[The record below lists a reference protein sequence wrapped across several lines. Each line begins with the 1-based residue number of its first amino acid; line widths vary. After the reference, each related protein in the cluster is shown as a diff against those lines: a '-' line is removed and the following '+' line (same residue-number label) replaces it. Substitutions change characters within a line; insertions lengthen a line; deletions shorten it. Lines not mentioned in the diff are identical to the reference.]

1 MVDFYYV
8 TGENTTIQNLKCSC
22 APDHP
27 YGKLIIGS
35 SGSGRKRIT

>member
-8 TGENTTIQNLKCSC
+8 TGENTTIQNLKWSYV
-22 APDHP
+22 PDHP

-35 SGSGRKRIT
+35 SGSGKKRIT